1 MARSSRPVHDQ
12 FFADCVAVA
21 RHRLLNRR
29 IVEVR
34 YLSPAE
40 CQRLMWDHASV
51 ALVLDD
57 HTTLYAARDSEG
69 NDAGAL
75 HGVSNSGEG
84 FVLPEVLV

>member
-1 MARSSRPVHDQ
+1 
-12 FFADCVAVA
+12 
-21 RHRLLNRR
+21 
-29 IVEVR
+29 
-34 YLSPAE
+34 
-40 CQRLMWDHASV
+40 MWDHASV